1 MDEAK
6 PDEPQSPERESR
18 LRSALKGISWRLLAT
33 TITGLTAFIL
43 SKDVWLAVKIAMI
56 EFPAKFIIYYAHE
69 RAWASVPMGT
79 VREWIGSGGK

>member
-1 MDEAK
+1 MDEATS
-6 PDEPQSPERESR
+6 DESKSPERESR
-18 LRSALKGISWRLLAT
+18 LRSAVKGISWRLLAT

-69 RAWASVPMGT
+69 RAWAAVPMGS
-79 VREWIGSGGK
+79 VRAWFGSGDK

>member
-33 TITGLTAFIL
+33 TITGLIAFIL

-69 RAWASVPMGT
+69 RAWTAVPMGT
-79 VREWIGSGGK
+79 VREWIGSCTK